1 MESIHVTLNDQA
13 AFDQAVHAHES
24 LPERGDLEIIT
35 VDRGTEDGNPAAV
48 ITFSV
53 RLPDNTGGYR
63 AQAVTTVRALQAALG
78 AIDER
83 YGSLKSKHKGGH
95 WLGS

>member
-1 MESIHVTLNDQA
+1 METIHVTFNDRA

-24 LPERGDLEIIT
+24 LRERGDLEIIT
-35 VDRGTEDGNPAAV
+35 IDDGTEDGQPAAV

-63 AQAVTTVRALQAALG
+63 AQAVTTVRALTMALS
-78 AIDER
+78 AIQGR
-83 YGSLKSKHKGGH
+83 YRGRL
-95 WLGS
+95 